1 MNLVNYDI
9 IHLIPFDIGASFE
22 KFQTENSSFNKYV
35 ESLTKMLTEQQMIIS
50 SSLKK
55 DGSILYKLTSDIECL
70 IYNYGVGV
78 FIIRDNNVD
87 EYKYCWDSNEGFSK
101 DLAFNY
107 YYIRKR
113 QQSNI
118 LKDCSDDMFNLKYLR
133 RIRKFMRV
141 AWEQI
146 KLKTRNYSSNSEYK
160 KLGFSYVLTIYL
172 LRLDSRWSN
181 NFEDTPSL
189 QKQVKLLMNPYS
201 LYDVLDLTKS
211 EGIKRKISNINE
223 VGELEEIKLDGSII
237 CSSWSGVI
245 ILTKNED
252 IIDKVLSIQSK
263 IQSVWFLFDCLM
275 DNIKNK
281 SYTRMELEEHRSL
294 IQLIN
299 VDIKNIV
306 SANMHTSDIKIIE
319 SFIKTSNFN
328 VISEKLET
336 LLNTIINIEEVKI
349 DKKKTKYALITEM
362 LLVFITLIN
371 IYEPLKDIVENG
383 ITEKGIIVL
392 VTLFIILITIIF
404 FTIRKGNK

>member
-1 MNLVNYDI
+1 
-9 IHLIPFDIGASFE
+9 
-22 KFQTENSSFNKYV
+22 
-35 ESLTKMLTEQQMIIS
+35 
-50 SSLKK
+50 
-55 DGSILYKLTSDIECL
+55 
-70 IYNYGVGV
+70 
-78 FIIRDNNVD
+78 
-87 EYKYCWDSNEGFSK
+87 
-101 DLAFNY
+101 
-107 YYIRKR
+107 
-113 QQSNI
+113 
-118 LKDCSDDMFNLKYLR
+118 
-133 RIRKFMRV
+133 
-141 AWEQI
+141 I

-362 LLVFITLIN
+362 LLVFITLIS

-383 ITEKGIIVL
+383 ITEKGIIV
-392 VTLFIILITIIF
+392 
-404 FTIRKGNK
+404 